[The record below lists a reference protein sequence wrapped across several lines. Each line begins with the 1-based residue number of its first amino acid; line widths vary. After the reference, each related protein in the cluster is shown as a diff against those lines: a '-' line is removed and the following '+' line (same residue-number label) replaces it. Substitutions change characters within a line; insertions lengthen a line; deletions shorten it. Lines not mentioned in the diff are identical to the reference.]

1 MNALQA
7 IRDRRSIRRFRD
19 KPVSRETI
27 ERLLDA
33 TIQAPSAKNGQPWR
47 FVVLEGEH
55 KEHLTTLM
63 HDKADALTAQGDG
76 IGSLRWTVNTME
88 QAPVAIVIIN
98 TAPPEEVP
106 QEFYDDWNFVML
118 QSTGGAIQTMLL
130 ATMEWGLGSLWIC
143 DILFV
148 TDEVMSWLGRDKGET
163 LVAAVSLGY
172 PAEDPAARPR
182 TSWQEITDWPGA

>member
-19 KPVSRETI
+19 KPVSRETV
-27 ERLLDA
+27 EQLLDA
-33 TIQAPSAKNGQPWR
+33 TIQAPSAKNQQPWR
-47 FVVLEGEH
+47 FVVLRGEQ

-63 HDKADALTAQGDG
+63 HEKADTLTAQDIG
-76 IGSLRWTVNTME
+76 IGSLRWTANAME

-98 TAPPEEVP
+98 IAPPEDVP
-106 QEFYDDWNFVML
+106 QDFHDDWNFVML

-130 ATMEWGLGSLWIC
+130 AAMEWGLGSLWIC

-148 TDEVMSWLGRDKGET
+148 TDEVMSWLERDKGET

-182 TSWQEITDWPGA
+182 TPWQEITDWPEA